1 MKILG
6 RSGIVLLYWT
16 KR

>member
-6 RSGIVLLYWT
+6 RSGIVLLV
-16 KR
+16 